1 MGRTEP
7 NVADIVHWIGGRFD
21 NGDPS
26 ARIGD
31 VFDPARGEVVARVRL
46 AGESEV
52 ASAVAAAR
60 RAFESWSQFP
70 AGRRARVLFR
80 FRELVGQ
87 RQQALA
93 QVITREQGKLLSD
106 ALGEVARGLEVVEFA
121 TGIPQLIK
129 GEHSDQVAAGVDQ
142 FSLRQPLGVVVG
154 ITPFNFPAMVPM
166 WMFPLEIG
174 RASCRERG

>member
-7 NVADIVHWIGGRFD
+7 NVADIAHWIGGRFD

-46 AGESEV
+46 AGEREV

-70 AGRRARVLFR
+70 AGRRARVLLR
-80 FRELVGQ
+80 VRGLVWQ
-87 RQQALA
+87 RPEALGP
-93 QVITREQGKLLSD
+93 VITRGQGKVLSD
-106 ALGEVARGLEVVEFA
+106 G
-121 TGIPQLIK
+121 
-129 GEHSDQVAAGVDQ
+129 
-142 FSLRQPLGVVVG
+142 
-154 ITPFNFPAMVPM
+154 
-166 WMFPLEIG
+166 
-174 RASCRERG
+174 